1 MEKFLTVCKLVKG
14 FILGEKNEKPRV
26 KRKYTRRR
34 KNTK

>member
-1 MEKFLTVCKLVKG
+1 MKKFLNVCKLVQS

-34 KNTK
+34 KKTK